1 MSRTI
6 VLTRERTTKRTIVF
20 TTHEPDAAVVG
31 VTVLKDREFDDAK
44 AVTVTVK
51 KADPDVRKA

>member
-20 TTHEPDAAVVG
+20 TTHEPDTAIVG
-31 VTVLKDREFDDAK
+31 VTLLKDHGFDDVK

-51 KADPDVRKA
+51 KTDT